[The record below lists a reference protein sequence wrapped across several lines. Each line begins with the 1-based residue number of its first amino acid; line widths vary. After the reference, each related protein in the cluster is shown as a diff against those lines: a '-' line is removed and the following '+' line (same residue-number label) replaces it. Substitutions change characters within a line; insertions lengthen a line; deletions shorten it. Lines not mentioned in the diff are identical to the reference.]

1 MSCATSNDT
10 AGIDSHFRR
19 LYEEAP
25 LPYQSLDSEGRLLE
39 VNRAWEETFGY
50 KREEVL
56 GRFIGD
62 FHAPGQEEKL
72 RQGFIDFVQHDSV
85 HAIEF
90 EFSCKDGT
98 RKLMAVSG
106 RIARDSQGQFLRT
119 HCILNDIT
127 EHRIIEKA
135 LEESE
140 LKYRL
145 AMEATQDGLWDWDVT
160 TGIVYYSPSWGRILG
175 EDKIPNNYSTWEDR
189 IHPEDK
195 PRILKT
201 LRSHLAGETATW
213 SEEHRL
219 RKIDGTWIWVLGRG
233 QVVTRDGHGT
243 PLRMV
248 GTMIDINTRKQ
259 AERSLLRSEKRFR
272 ALINAATDDVVV
284 LLDSN
289 FHMEI
294 VNERAARGFKST
306 VEEATGQPLEAFM
319 PISTAK
325 KRRKHAQEVM
335 NRGQAVRFE
344 DYRAG
349 HWFDNNF
356 CPVFDEQG
364 SPHAVAI
371 FARDITERK
380 NLEKTLAKA
389 KQNAEEANI
398 SKTRFLA
405 AASHDLRQ
413 PLQAITAH
421 TDLLALSNTDPALG
435 NSIKQLMIATQAMQE
450 ILEGLLGISQLDSG
464 TITPDIRAFSI
475 STFLS
480 QLEGQYQASAKQKG
494 LTFDIMPYAAVVQSD
509 PTLLRVILQNLISNA
524 IKYTQR
530 GNVVVGCERR
540 GDLLS
545 IEVRD
550 SGIGIPEA
558 MKEIIFEEF
567 YQLDNQARDRSKG
580 TGIGLAIVKRIA
592 DLLKHPIYMHSVEGE
607 GSCFA
612 IHVPLIDGSLEEL
625 QSVPPITVELDNASA
640 GGSILLIEDDAVVLD
655 ANRVLLTTL
664 GYTVMTASGAETA
677 MQLIEPES
685 PKPDLII
692 ADYRLPGEC
701 MGTDLVQQ
709 LRTKAGSLIPVIIL
723 TGDITL
729 PGDTNALLD
738 SSLLL
743 QKPARADELVQAI
756 NQLLGSKTL
765 ANRDETSEE

>member
-1 MSCATSNDT
+1 MSYTTSNNT
-10 AGIDSHFRR
+10 GGVESHFRQ

-25 LPYQSLDSEGRLLE
+25 LPYQSLDSEARLLE
-39 VNRAWEETFGY
+39 VNRAWEDTFGY

-62 FHAPGQEEKL
+62 FHVPGQEEKL
-72 RQGFIDFVQHDSV
+72 RQGFIDFLHQDSV

-98 RKLMAVSG
+98 RKLMSVCG
-106 RIARDSQGQFLRT
+106 RIARDSQGQFRRT

-127 EHRIIEKA
+127 ERRIIEKA

-160 TGIVYYSPSWGRILG
+160 TGNVYYSPSCGRILG
-175 EDKIPNNYSTWEDR
+175 EDNIPNNYSAWEDR

-201 LRSHLAGETATW
+201 LRSHLAGETSTW
-213 SEEHRL
+213 NEEHRL
-219 RKIDGTWIWVLGRG
+219 CKIDGTWIWVLGRG
-233 QVVTRDGHGT
+233 QVVTRDRHGT

-248 GTMIDINTRKQ
+248 GTMTDINTRKQ
-259 AERSLLRSEKRFR
+259 AEKSIRRSEERLK
-272 ALINAATDDVVV
+272 ALINATTDDVVV

-289 FHMEI
+289 FNMEI
-294 VNERAARGFKST
+294 VNERAARGFEST
-306 VEEATGQPLEAFM
+306 VEEATGHPLQAFM
-319 PISTAK
+319 PLSIASR
-325 KRRKHAQEVM
+325 RRKHAQEVI
-335 NRGQAVRFE
+335 NSGQAVRFE

-380 NLEKTLAKA
+380 NLEQTLAKA
-389 KQNAEEANI
+389 KQTAEEANR

-450 ILEGLLGISQLDSG
+450 ILEGLLGISQLYTG
-464 TITPDIRAFSI
+464 TITPDIKAFSI
-475 STFLS
+475 STLLS
-480 QLEGQYQASAKQKG
+480 QLEGQYQPSAKQKG
-494 LTFDIMPYAAVVQSD
+494 LAFDIMPCDAVVESD

-524 IKYTQR
+524 IRYTRQ
-530 GNVVVGCERR
+530 GNVVIGCERR
-540 GDLLS
+540 GDLLG

-550 SGIGIPEA
+550 TGRGIPEA
-558 MKEIIFEEF
+558 MKDIIFEEF
-567 YQLDNQARDRSKG
+567 YQLDNQARDRNKG

-592 DLLKHPIYMHSVEGE
+592 DLLNHPISMHSVEGE
-607 GSCFA
+607 GSSLA
-612 IHVPLIDGSLEEL
+612 IHVPLVDESLEEL
-625 QSVPPITVELDNASA
+625 HSAPPLTVELNTASA
-640 GGSILLIEDDAVVLD
+640 GGRILLIEDDAVVLD
-655 ANRVLLTTL
+655 ANRVLLMAL
-664 GYTVMTASGAETA
+664 GYKVISASGAETA
-677 MQLIEPES
+677 MRLIEPES
-685 PKPDLII
+685 TKPDLII
-692 ADYRLPGEC
+692 ADYRLPGEYT
-701 MGTDLVQQ
+701 GTDLVQQ
-709 LRTKAGSLIPVIIL
+709 LRTKAGSMIPAIIL

-729 PGDTNALLD
+729 LGDTNALVD
-738 SSLLL
+738 RSLLL
-743 QKPARADELVQAI
+743 QKPARAEELVRTI

-765 ANRDETSEE
+765 TNRDETAAE

>member
-1 MSCATSNDT
+1 MKSTTSNDS
-10 AGIDSHFRR
+10 AGIESHFRQ

-25 LPYQSLDSEGRLLE
+25 LPYQSLDAEGRLLE
-39 VNRAWEETFGY
+39 VNQTWEDTFGY
-50 KREEVL
+50 TREEVL

-72 RQGFIDFVQHDSV
+72 RQGFIGFKRQDSV
-85 HAIEF
+85 DAIEF
-90 EFSCKDGT
+90 EYNCKDGT

-106 RIARDSQGQFLRT
+106 RIARDRQGQFRRT
-119 HCILNDIT
+119 HCILSDIT
-127 EHRIIEKA
+127 ERRVIEKA

-145 AMEATQDGLWDWDVT
+145 AMQATQDGLWDWDIT
-160 TGIVYYSPSWGRILG
+160 TGHVYYSPSWSDILG
-175 EDKIPNNYSTWEDR
+175 EDNSPDSYSTWEDR

-195 PRILKT
+195 PHTLKT

-213 SEEHRL
+213 NKEHRL
-219 RKIDGTWIWVLGRG
+219 RRIDGTWVWVLGRG
-233 QVVTRDGHGT
+233 QVVTRDRHGN

-248 GTMIDINTRKQ
+248 GTTTDINARKR
-259 AERSLLRSEKRFR
+259 AEQSLRTSQERLK

-289 FHMEI
+289 FNMEI
-294 VNERAARGFKST
+294 VNERAARGFNST
-306 VEEATGQPLEAFM
+306 VEDATGKPLVSFM
-319 PISTAK
+319 PLSVAS
-325 KRRKHAQEVM
+325 KRLKHAQEVI
-335 NRGQAVRFE
+335 NSGKAVRFE

-349 HWFDNNF
+349 RWFDNNF

-364 SPHAVAI
+364 NPHAVAI

-380 NLEKTLAKA
+380 NLVQTLAKA
-389 KQNAEEANI
+389 KQIADEANI

-405 AASHDLRQ
+405 AASHDMRQ

-421 TDLLALSNTDPALG
+421 ADFLALSNTDPVLAK
-435 NSIKQLMIATQAMQE
+435 SIKQLIESTRAMQE
-450 ILEGLLGISQLDSG
+450 ILEGLLGLSQLDTG
-464 TITPDIRAFSI
+464 TITPGMKAFPI
-475 STFLS
+475 DTLLS
-480 QLEGQYQASAKQKG
+480 QLEDQYQPGAMEKG
-494 LTFDIMPYAAVVQSD
+494 LTFNVMPCTAVVQSD

-530 GNVVVGCERR
+530 GSVVIGCERR
-540 GDLLS
+540 GDLLG

-550 SGIGIPEA
+550 TGIGIPDA

-567 YQLDNQARDRSKG
+567 YQLDNQARDRSRG

-592 DLLKHPIYMHSVEGE
+592 DLLNHPIHMNSVEGK
-607 GSCFA
+607 GSGFT
-612 IHVPLIDGSLEEL
+612 IHVPLVDVSLEEIHPE
-625 QSVPPITVELDNASA
+625 PPLTVEMNSTPA

-655 ANRVLLTTL
+655 ANRILLTTL
-664 GYTVMTASGAETA
+664 GYKVISASDAETA
-677 MQLIEPES
+677 MPLIEPQS

-709 LRTKAGSLIPVIIL
+709 LRTKAGSLIPAIIF

-729 PGDTNALLD
+729 PGDTNALPD
-738 SSLLL
+738 NSLLL
-743 QKPARADELVQAI
+743 QKPARAEELVQTI
-756 NQLLGSKTL
+756 NRLLESRTHTK
-765 ANRDETSEE
+765 RDETAAE

>member
-1 MSCATSNDT
+1 MSSATSNDT
-10 AGIDSHFRR
+10 AGIDWHFRE

-25 LPYQSLDSEGRLLE
+25 LPYQSLDSEGRLLQ

-50 KREEVL
+50 KREDVL
-56 GRFIGD
+56 GRFIGE
-62 FHAPGQEEKL
+62 FHVPGQGKKL
-72 RQGFIDFVQHDSV
+72 RQGLIDFIRHGSV

-90 EFSCKDGT
+90 EFICDDGT

-106 RIARDSQGQFLRT
+106 RIARDSQGQFQRT

-127 EHRIIEKA
+127 EHRTIEKA

-160 TGIVYYSPSWGRILG
+160 TGDVNYSPSWGRILG
-175 EDKIPNNYSTWEDR
+175 EDDIPQNYSTWEDR

-195 PRILKT
+195 PRILTT

-219 RKIDGTWIWVLGRG
+219 RRIDGDWIWVLGRG
-233 QVVTRDGHGT
+233 QVVTRDRHGA

-248 GTMIDINTRKQ
+248 GTMTDINTRKE
-259 AERSLLRSEKRFR
+259 AEKLLRKSEERLR

-284 LLDSN
+284 LLDSDFN
-289 FHMEI
+289 MEI

-306 VEEATGQPLEAFM
+306 VEEATGRPLEAFM
-319 PISTAK
+319 PLSIAS
-325 KRRKHAQEVM
+325 KRLEHAQEVI
-335 NRGQAVRFE
+335 NSGQAVRFE

-356 CPVFDEQG
+356 CPVFDERG
-364 SPHAVAI
+364 SPRAVAI

-380 NLEKTLAKA
+380 NLEQTLAKA
-389 KQNAEEANI
+389 KQIAEEANI

-421 TDLLALSNTDPALG
+421 IDLLSLGNTDPALG

-450 ILEGLLGISQLDSG
+450 MLEGLLGVSQLDTG
-464 TITPDIRAFSI
+464 AITPELKIFPVGD
-475 STFLS
+475 LLG
-480 QLEGQYQASAKQKG
+480 QLQGQYQPGAKQKG
-494 LTFDIMPYAAVVQSD
+494 LVLDIMPCTAVVQSD
-509 PTLLRVILQNLISNA
+509 PVLLRVILQNLLSNA
-524 IKYTQR
+524 IKYTRR
-530 GNVVVGCERR
+530 GTVSVGCARR
-540 GDLLS
+540 GDLLG

-550 SGIGIPEA
+550 TGVGIPDA

-567 YQLDNQARDRSKG
+567 YQLNNQARDRSKG

-592 DLLKHPIYMHSVEGE
+592 ALLNHPINMHSVEGE

-612 IHVPLIDGSLEEL
+612 IHVPLVDGGLEEL
-625 QSVPPITVELDNASA
+625 HSASPITVELNNAS
-640 GGSILLIEDDAVVLD
+640 GSGRILLIEDDAVVLD
-655 ANRVLLTTL
+655 ANRILLMTL
-664 GYTVMTASGAETA
+664 GYTVISASGAETA
-677 MQLIEPES
+677 RQLIGPES
-685 PKPDLII
+685 QKPDLII

-701 MGTDLVQQ
+701 TGTDLVQQ
-709 LRTKAGSLIPVIIL
+709 LRTKAGSLIPAIIL

-729 PGDTNALLD
+729 PGDTGALPD
-738 SSLLL
+738 NSLLL
-743 QKPARADELVQAI
+743 QKPARADELVRSI
-756 NQLLGSKTL
+756 NQLLGRQTL
-765 ANRDETSEE
+765 A